1 MAKRKI
7 RRRRRSR
14 RLSALALPP
23 NEHDILATEGFMGLE
38 DIVAG
43 VDAAVKRDD
52 CMGAYWMLMKANK
65 MMGREVCHV
74 RSAGTHP
81 SGRIHRIEE
90 EITKLAEKVGNSCV
104 RFK

>member
-7 RRRRRSR
+7 RRRRKSG
-14 RLSALALPP
+14 LGLPP
-23 NEHDILATEGFMGLE
+23 QEHDILATEGYMGLE

-43 VDAAVKRDD
+43 VDLAVKRND

-74 RSAGTHP
+74 RSAGAHP
-81 SGRIHRIEE
+81 SGRAHRIEE
-90 EITKLAEKVGNSCV
+90 QITKLAETVGRSCV
-104 RFK
+104 RF

>member
-7 RRRRRSR
+7 RRRRKV
-14 RLSALALPP
+14 RLGLPP
-23 NEHDILATEGFMGLE
+23 SEHDILATEGKMGLE

-74 RSAGTHP
+74 RSAGVHP
-81 SGRIHRIEE
+81 APAVQRIEE
-90 EITKLAEKVGNSCV
+90 EITKLAEKVGKTCV
-104 RFK
+104 RF

>member
-1 MAKRKI
+1 MAKRKV
-7 RRRRRSR
+7 RRRGKSR
-14 RLSALALPP
+14 LGLPP
-23 NEHDILATEGFMGLE
+23 SEHDVLATEGKMGLE

-74 RSAGTHP
+74 RSAGAHP
-81 SGRIHRIEE
+81 SGRVHRIEE
-90 EITKLAEKVGNSCV
+90 QITKLAESVGRSCV
-104 RFK
+104 KF

>member
-1 MAKRKI
+1 MAKRKV
-7 RRRRRSR
+7 RRRGKA
-14 RLSALALPP
+14 RLGLPP
-23 NEHDILATEGFMGLE
+23 SEHDVLATEGKMGLE

-74 RSAGTHP
+74 RSAGVHP
-81 SGRIHRIEE
+81 SGAVQRIEE
-90 EITKLAEKVGNSCV
+90 EITKLAETVGKSCV
-104 RFK
+104 RYK